1 MMKRT
6 LFSALAAFI
15 CVFAHAQFTN
25 STNKI
30 DTRADT
36 VAFASGSG
44 VLVDTL
50 SDTQVQHLSLLG
62 KVWGFLK
69 YYHPSVAAGNYNW
82 DYELLRILP
91 AYLQV
96 ANPGERDALL
106 VNWINAFGTVPRC
119 KNCPDKLKDVV
130 LQPDLEW
137 MNDTSLSEPLRDM
150 LRFIKDNRHLGK
162 QFYVNLVA
170 GVENPNIL
178 NENPYAQFTL
188 PDAGYRILA
197 LFRYWNI
204 IQYWFPNRHLI
215 GEDWKLVLNAFIPK
229 FVQSTTAMEYWKTT
243 QQLIGRIHDTHANL
257 VNRRAEWN
265 NRMGRYYPPV
275 MITFVNNQ
283 PVVSAIMK
291 DTLADL
297 SQLEVGDVIKMI
309 KDKDVESIIEE
320 QLPNLPASNL
330 PTQLRNLSWQLLRSE
345 DSLTSI
351 TIEREGKLIKTQL
364 HRFIPVE
371 ASEWYRYDFPYQ
383 SDSSFFFI
391 RPDIGY
397 INLGRIQKKQVDS
410 VFKVLDGSKGLIIDN
425 RQYPGDF
432 PIYQIAA
439 KLNLKRV
446 PFTTITTA
454 TLKYPGAF
462 ITARTL
468 QAGTKSKSSYKG
480 KVILLVNENTQ
491 SSAEF
496 HTMAFQT
503 APNAVVV
510 GSTTA
515 GADGN
520 VTNLFYL
527 PGNIGTLF
535 SGIGILYPDGR
546 ETQRVGIV
554 PDVEVKRTVA
564 GIRNRKDELIEKAIA
579 LIQEDSKTF

>member
-69 YYHPSVAAGNYNW
+69 YYHPSIAAGNYNW
-82 DYELLRILP
+82 DYELLRVLP
-91 AYLQV
+91 AYLKV
-96 ANPGERDALL
+96 ADAVERDALL
-106 VNWINAFGTVPRC
+106 VSWINGFGVVARC
-119 KNCPDKLKDVV
+119 KNCNDPLKNVV
-130 LQPDLEW
+130 IQPDLGW
-137 MNDTSLSEPLRDM
+137 MDDNSLSASLRTV
-150 LRFIKDNRHLGK
+150 LHYIKENRYQGK
-162 QFYVNLVA
+162 NYYVNLVA
-170 GVENPNIL
+170 GVENPNIQ

-215 GEDWKLVLNAFIPK
+215 GEDWRQVLDRFIPK
-229 FVQSTTAMEYWKTT
+229 FVRSATAMEYWKTA
-243 QQLIGRIHDTHANL
+243 QQLIGSIHDTHANL

-265 NRMGRYYPPV
+265 NRAGRYFPPV
-275 MITFVNNQ
+275 MITFVNSE

-291 DTLADL
+291 DTLAAL
-297 SQLEVGDVIKMI
+297 SQLETGDVIKSI
-309 KDKDVESIIEE
+309 NGKDVASIIRE
-320 QLPNLPASNL
+320 QLPNLPASNYA
-330 PTQLRNLSWQLLRSE
+330 TQLRNLSWQLLRSE
-345 DSLTSI
+345 DSLTAI
-351 TIEREGKLIKTQL
+351 TLERNGRTVPAQL
-364 HRFIPVE
+364 HHFIPVS
-371 ASEWYRYDFPYQ
+371 ASEWYRSDFPYQ
-383 SDSSFFFI
+383 SDSSFFFV
-391 RPDIGY
+391 RPGIGF
-397 INLGRIQKKQVDS
+397 INLGTIKKKQVDS
-410 VFKVLDGSKGLIIDN
+410 VFTALEGSKGLIIDN

-432 PIYQIAA
+432 PIYQMAA
-439 KLNLKRV
+439 QLNSKRV
-446 PFTTITTA
+446 PFTTITTG
-454 TLKYPGAF
+454 TLHYPGAF
-462 ITARTL
+462 IRARTL
-468 QAGTKSKSSYKG
+468 QAGSKNKRAYKG
-480 KVILLVNENTQ
+480 KVVILVNEYTQ

-503 APNAVVV
+503 APHVVV
-510 GSTTA
+510 AGSTTA

-554 PDVEVKRTVA
+554 PDVEVKRTVE
-564 GIRNRKDELIEKAIA
+564 GIRQGRDELLEAA
-579 LIQEDSKTF
+579 VNLIQQ